1 MMSAGQ
7 QQQAVAA
14 QSFAARIAGMGLHG
28 QLRLSQPTA
37 QGFAINGKQTATF
50 GQSDQGHQTTP
61 FVLQVTRTTADQE
74 NSRECS
80 WDKSRQFS
88 PGRSGE
94 GSRETSREPRAA
106 VSGQAKPAQT
116 RALRQSLTSFLTTPT
131 MIVAGP
137 ILMGS
142 SPPRPL
148 TDQGGRGGSR
158 KEQAGQQMTDFAG
171 GQDNDSWSRH
181 GHGGGR
187 WRRTRTVLVHSDA
200 DQKSRGQHDEG
211 QMAIPAEVAADFIL
225 IQSQVFAG
233 LQVLLNAPAGPNGL
247 HDGAERRGQ
256 GSKDQVIGQLL
267 RIVQAT
273 AYDQE
278 MAAVDVAALEPGQDG
293 PVKEAFAFAAQALR
307 EWLPVLWAQ
316 GLLGDAGDRAE
327 QASLLGLDTDDLDA
341 RHGQGV
347 GIALRLEEGAQ
358 LRAVTVNG
366 ISHHPVDGQAR
377 RLGALEHALGQF
389 RFGLEGD
396 ALGEMGGEAAGRIV
410 APVLWQVQLA
420 IDEPVALG
428 GDVGEEGAHLI
439 AYPVVIPDGV
449 RQQTLHAVGPQLFGM
464 LSDLPAIFPG
474 DVTDDGL
481 QVAQGATAWLGAG
494 KMRRQAGM
502 QMKQAHGPGANLAQG
517 GLGLLWC
524 GIVMMLHAFLVSNGQ
539 LKQEVFV
546 LLECHIG
553 ACMARSFF
561 CSRENSRE
569 NGSLYK
575 CLCSVTAN
583 SWHTLRV

>member
-341 RHGQGV
+341 GHGQGV
-347 GIALRLEEGAQ
+347 GVALRLEEGAQ

-366 ISHHPVDGQAR
+366 ISHHPVDGQAG

-396 ALGEMGGEAAGRIV
+396 ALGDMGGEAAGRIV

-428 GDVGEEGAHLI
+428 GDVGEEDAHLAVFDAPGAAAILGLHTSGVTAALGKATFIHDQHREGGGRLRRLRGPGRGRERLPEEGAQLI

-481 QVAQGATAWLGAG
+481 QVAPGATAWLGARKTG
-494 KMRRQAGM
+494 RQARM
-502 QMKQAHGPGANLAQG
+502 
-517 GLGLLWC
+517 
-524 GIVMMLHAFLVSNGQ
+524 
-539 LKQEVFV
+539 
-546 LLECHIG
+546 
-553 ACMARSFF
+553 
-561 CSRENSRE
+561 
-569 NGSLYK
+569 
-575 CLCSVTAN
+575 
-583 SWHTLRV
+583 